1 MTGSYSWGQPKKK
14 TNKPISIKI
23 KQDVQDVKDRPC
35 HLRENSPHSSGVC
48 GGATQR
54 PAAWCPHAI
63 TSSYEGVSTGTQLI
77 VAVLLG
83 HPGLRTGTRF
93 SHLTS
98 EKMKLLAPEDQSQ
111 PEEDRSDGGA
121 LPLSPRTRAP
131 SARAHGETAA
141 HRERRS

>member
-1 MTGSYSWGQPKKK
+1 MCK
-14 TNKPISIKI
+14 TSKTVRVICERTPLTP
-23 KQDVQDVKDRPC
+23 Q
-35 HLRENSPHSSGVC
+35 EC

-63 TSSYEGVSTGTQLI
+63 TSSYEGVSTGTQLT

-111 PEEDRSDGGA
+111 PEEDRSDGGRTSAVA
-121 LPLSPRTRAP
+121 LDTGSLGQSTR
-131 SARAHGETAA
+131 
-141 HRERRS
+141 